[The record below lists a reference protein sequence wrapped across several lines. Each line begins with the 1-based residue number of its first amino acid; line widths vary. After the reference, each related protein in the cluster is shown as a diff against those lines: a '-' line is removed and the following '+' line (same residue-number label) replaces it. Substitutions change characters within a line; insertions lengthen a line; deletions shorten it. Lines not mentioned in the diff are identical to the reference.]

1 MADIGNKALQAKEK
15 REAKSAAEHTRPG
28 PIFTP
33 AVDIF
38 ETDEQITVLADMPGV
53 KAKDLT
59 IDLRDNILTLAG
71 EAARPEGE
79 KEIYMVREYQTGTY
93 LRQFSISEVID
104 QAKID
109 AEMKDG
115 VLRLVLPKAEPA
127 KPRKIMVKTG

>member
-1 MADIGNKALQAKEK
+1 MADIGSKALQAKEK
-15 REAKSAAEHTRPG
+15 KEVKSAAEHTKPG

-53 KAKDLT
+53 KANDLT
-59 IDLRDNILTLAG
+59 IDLRDNILTLSG
-71 EAARPEGE
+71 EAAHPEGE
-79 KEIYMVREYQTGTY
+79 NEVYMVREYETGTY

-104 QAKID
+104 QSKID

-115 VLRLVLPKAEPA
+115 VLRLILPKVEPA
-127 KPRKIMVKTG
+127 KPRKIAVKTG